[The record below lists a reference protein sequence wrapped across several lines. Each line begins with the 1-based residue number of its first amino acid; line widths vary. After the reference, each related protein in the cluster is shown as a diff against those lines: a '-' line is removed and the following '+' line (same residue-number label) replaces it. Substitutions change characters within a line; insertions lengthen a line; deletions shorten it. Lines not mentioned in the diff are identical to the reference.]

1 MDAERFDRWAKFF
14 AQRISRR
21 TAVGALGAL
30 SVAALA
36 PRAAMAE
43 TCEPVTRCKKKDGVC
58 TDVGPLP
65 GGPYP
70 QRWVWTP
77 IPGCTVDGP
86 DRLDLICNNS
96 FSECAPWGCVPGIDG
111 WAIGC
116 R

>member
-1 MDAERFDRWAKFF
+1 MESDRFDRWTKLF
-14 AQRISRR
+14 ARRMSRR
-21 TAVGALGAL
+21 NAG
-30 SVAALA
+30 AALA
-36 PRAAMAE
+36 AVTVTALAQNGAVAE
-43 TCEPVTRCKKKDGVC
+43 ACDPVTRCKLNNGIC

-70 QRWVWTP
+70 QRWVWEP

-96 FSECAPWGCVPGIDG
+96 FSECAVWGCVPGTDK